1 MSVERSG
8 SKTDAIVKLVLV
20 FFVALLSFS
29 IGTFV
34 GKKFS
39 DNQHKM
45 AQMEPGSE
53 EGGEHKEAAAHDDA
67 AKHDE
72 AAKEGEHGEAAN
84 HEEAS
89 ADHGAANEHGAK
101 DEHGDRNVASVSA
114 DAHNVKPEKALSD
127 EEISKLAEEF
137 VVDDK
142 KESTKGHGKEAVH
155 EEKKVAAEKSH
166 ESKTETTKA
175 HGKEEASHESKS
187 EEHVAAI
194 PSSASRIPSALPKEV
209 AASSALGKYTVQV
222 ASYPSE
228 QEAQKRAAELKE
240 KGFSAFYISAKIKNQ
255 TWYRVNV
262 GLFTTQKEADAYKKD
277 LISKAQVSSPMV
289 QKLSNIE

>member
-1 MSVERSG
+1 MSVERFG

-53 EGGEHKEAAAHDDA
+53 EGGEHNDASAHGEA
-67 AKHDE
+67 AKHDD
-72 AAKEGEHGEAAN
+72 AAKEGEHGEAVN

-89 ADHGAANEHGAK
+89 AEHGAANENGAK
-101 DEHGDRNVASVSA
+101 EEHGDRNVASVSA

-142 KESTKGHGKEAVH
+142 KEATKGHGKEEVAH
-155 EEKKVAAEKSH
+155 EERKVASE
-166 ESKTETTKA
+166 KA
-175 HGKEEASHESKS
+175 HETKEPAKHESKS
-187 EEHVAAI
+187 EEHTAAL

-209 AASSALGKYTVQV
+209 AASSTLGKYTVQV

-240 KGFSAFYISAKIKNQ
+240 KGFSAFYITAKIKNQ

-277 LISKAQVSSPMV
+277 LVSKAQVSSPIV

>member
-1 MSVERSG
+1 MSVERFG

-53 EGGEHKEAAAHDDA
+53 EGGEHDDSSAHGEA
-67 AKHDE
+67 AKHDD

-84 HEEAS
+84 HNEAS
-89 ADHGAANEHGAK
+89 AEQGAK
-101 DEHGDRNVASVSA
+101 DEHADRNVASVSA
-114 DAHNVKPEKALSD
+114 DAHDVKPEKALSD

-142 KESTKGHGKEAVH
+142 KEATKGHGKEEVAH
-155 EEKKVAAEKSH
+155 EGKKVAAEKSH
-166 ESKTETTKA
+166 DSKEATK
-175 HGKEEASHESKS
+175 HESKS
-187 EEHVAAI
+187 EEHVAAV

-209 AASSALGKYTVQV
+209 AASSTLGKYTVQV

-240 KGFSAFYISAKIKNQ
+240 KGFSAFYITAKIKNQ

-277 LISKAQVSSPMV
+277 LISKAQVPSPIV

>member
-53 EGGEHKEAAAHDDA
+53 EAGEHKEAAT
-67 AKHDE
+67 HDE
-72 AAKEGEHGEAAN
+72 AVKEGEHGESATHGEAT
-84 HEEAS
+84 HE
-89 ADHGAANEHGAK
+89 DTAANEHDTK

-114 DAHNVKPEKALSD
+114 EAHNVKPEKALTD

-142 KESTKGHGKEAVH
+142 KEASKGHDKEPAAH
-155 EEKKVAAEKSH
+155 EEKNVAVEKSH
-166 ESKTETTKA
+166 ETKEPA
-175 HGKEEASHESKS
+175 KHEEKHEAKHESKS
-187 EEHVAAI
+187 EEHAPSI

-209 AASSALGKYTVQV
+209 AATSSLGKYTVQV

-228 QEAQKRAAELKE
+228 HEAQKRAAELKE
-240 KGFSAFYISAKIKNQ
+240 KGFSAFYISVKIKNQ